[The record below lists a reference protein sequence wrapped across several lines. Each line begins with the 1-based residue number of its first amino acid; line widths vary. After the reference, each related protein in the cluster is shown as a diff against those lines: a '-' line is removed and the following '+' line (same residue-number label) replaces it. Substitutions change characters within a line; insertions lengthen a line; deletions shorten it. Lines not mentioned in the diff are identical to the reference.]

1 MGVRDKRAFTWQSGA
16 GHAVRL
22 VETLRLEPGVVF
34 DLGCGYG
41 VAAEALAERGFTY
54 IGCDNHQAGLD
65 DLDARGFETMRLD
78 LQEAD
83 LAEELDKRRGDRP
96 VSLVM
101 LLDVLAQVAPPEPV
115 LDAVWGAVD
124 QLGGPVLLVS
134 VHNVTHTDVASKMV
148 FGRFD
153 YTATGLLDERNVSH
167 FDANR
172 LQVATEA
179 AGFREVGRRDFEL
192 PLSDQRFPRDHP
204 AMADATPVGQHLR
217 HLRSLADDSA
227 ATLEFV
233 RAYLPVQRSSLEGS
247 PAPAIT
253 APEPEPG
260 RFLTVVMRTQ
270 LRRPEN
276 LREALTCLAGQIDD
290 DFDVSLMVHHQ
301 DPSVAAATFA
311 IVDEFHQ
318 TFAGR
323 VSVIPVLAGG
333 RSRPLNEALERLRSD
348 YVAFLDDD
356 DLVTADW
363 VSSFRDAADGVR
375 IARTW
380 TAERPI
386 TEVEGDLSPYDI
398 VGSLDLRWAVGFDL
412 AQHLWQNHSPICSWA
427 VPRSAIEAA
436 NLRFSEQVDV
446 IEDWHFLIRCASLV
460 GVRDLPRVTSIYHRW
475 VSGESSTSLHREA
488 TWRATQHLLLDQ
500 LDRDPLLLPRGSASQ
515 LADLWERVHL
525 DTDATEASSTELDAL
540 RNEIDAMR
548 RSRWWRLTRPA
559 ARAFSRVRPHL
570 AWMRSSR
577 GGSRDAAG

>member
-65 DLDARGFETMRLD
+65 DLEARGFETMRLD

-386 TEVEGDLSPYDI
+386 TEVEGDLAPYDI